1 MALPE
6 GEHQIL
12 KTIAKIALPF
22 AGVTLGWYLF
32 MPNFEWLRIQ
42 EQYRSQAV
50 IDLIRAKN
58 LFSELKYQIF
68 TPKAIKQWNA
78 CVLKSGWDYI
88 EALGHKN
95 ESGEYVSEKWTETI
109 TLEQYKINKCGTKPS
124 DKP

>member
-6 GEHQIL
+6 GGHQIH

-50 IDLIRAKN
+50 IDLMRAQD
-58 LFSELKYQIF
+58 LFSKLKYQIF

-78 CVLKSGWDYI
+78 CVLKSGWVFL
-88 EALGHKN
+88 EAQLHQN
-95 ESGEYVSEKWTETI
+95 ESGEFVTEEWTKTT
-109 TLEQYKINKCGTKPS
+109 TLEQYKIDKCGTKPS